1 VQNAKIL
8 SKIVNARQINVAQHR
23 NMINQIKRSES
34 KSRTAR
40 ESLERRDLRK
50 QVQLSRSN

>member
-1 VQNAKIL
+1 MQNAKIL